1 MLLNF
6 QEADSDTMY
15 CTCGGIGDP
24 FAIIMNKVTADAEQ
38 NILAFEGAKCPAQ
51 ITLSVRQIYHT
62 WLAVQPIAPRKTCSA
77 LVDCEI
83 ARK

>member
-6 QEADSDTMY
+6 QEADSDTMF

-24 FAIIMNKVTADAEQ
+24 FAIIMNKVTADIVAPK
-38 NILAFEGAKCPAQ
+38 GAKCPAQ